1 MYVYA
6 AWVRAD
12 AVFVQAIEVADT
24 AAGETLEDEYVSL
37 SFKHGGLGEIRG
49 VYPISFFCG
58 DVYGLAVD
66 FCSYGVFSERV
77 IVGVTLIVCPKYEC
91 PFGVLLRPWEL
102 VYYFLHPFGG
112 YGVFRAILKFSTDGF
127 WEKKH

>member
-37 SFKHGGLGEIRG
+37 SFKLERSVEYILSLSSAVMYMGL
-49 VYPISFFCG
+49 P
-58 DVYGLAVD
+58 
-66 FCSYGVFSERV
+66 
-77 IVGVTLIVCPKYEC
+77 
-91 PFGVLLRPWEL
+91 
-102 VYYFLHPFGG
+102 
-112 YGVFRAILKFSTDGF
+112 
-127 WEKKH
+127 